1 MRTKKRPLSS
11 SYPECANDNNNR
23 NNNNNNNNMDE
34 CEMKLIEYQTESI
47 NDEIIPKMVQN
58 ATIKRIYAILINFI
72 RKRKLVCYGG
82 SAINAILP
90 KSAKFY
96 DEATELPD
104 YDVFSANAIQDAK
117 DLVDVY
123 TQHGFDD
130 VEARSGM
137 HVGTFKVFVNFV
149 GILDLTEV
157 PQELFHEL
165 SADAIVKNQI
175 LNAPPLY
182 LRMALHLELSRPKG
196 DISRWE
202 KVASRL
208 QLLDQ
213 HFPYD
218 TTATATTATATATAT
233 QIPISRT
240 ASLRKFIPENTE
252 TETKE
257 EENTETEEK
266 EERVVQDIVYRYLVK
281 HQSVFFGMHA
291 LAIYREKDDQ
301 KDDQKETQN
310 QKQYSEYECD
320 VLVKDPVKCAI
331 ELRKKLSKYNVKVT
345 EHPEIGEIV
354 PEHAT
359 VYVDGRIVA
368 TLYDPVAC
376 HNYNEI
382 TYRNRKVRIATTDT
396 IQSLYLAFSYVGSMR
411 YNKAILQNFSKEI
424 DALAKRHRLQQS
436 GVWRRFGLPCYGD
449 QATLETIRSKK
460 AAMFAKL
467 KQKKNTPEYERW
479 FLRYTSADTG
489 PKQKTKK
496 LYALVGLA
504 SAHSTSKRKRNKTQ
518 QSRSRIVRTK
528 TVD

>member
-1 MRTKKRPLSS
+1 
-11 SYPECANDNNNR
+11 
-23 NNNNNNNNMDE
+23 MDE

-58 ATIKRIYAILINFI
+58 ATIKRIYAILIHFI

-90 KSAKFY
+90 NSAKFY
-96 DEATELPD
+96 DEATDLPD

-157 PQELFHEL
+157 PQELFNEL
-165 SADAIVKNQI
+165 SADAIVKKQM

-182 LRMALHLELSRPKG
+182 LRMALHLELSRPMG

-213 HFPYD
+213 HFPYE
-218 TTATATTATATATAT
+218 TNTPT
-233 QIPISRT
+233 PNYRT
-240 ASLRKFIPENTE
+240 ASLRKFTPENTE
-252 TETKE
+252 DEDKDDH
-257 EENTETEEK
+257 
-266 EERVVQDIVYRYLVK
+266 VVQDIVYRYLVGK
-281 HQSVFFGMHA
+281 QSVFFGMHA
-291 LAIYREKDDQ
+291 LAIYREMDDKDQ
-301 KDDQKETQN
+301 QKET
-310 QKQYSEYECD
+310 KYSEYECD
-320 VLVKDPVKCAI
+320 VLINDPVKCAI
-331 ELRKKLSKYNVKVT
+331 ELRKKLSKYDVKVT

-359 VYVDGRIVA
+359 IYVDGRIVA
-368 TLYDPVAC
+368 TLYDPMAC
-376 HNYNEI
+376 HNYNET

-436 GVWRRFGLPCYGD
+436 GIWRRFGLPCYGT

-460 AAMFAKL
+460 AMMFAKL

-479 FLRYTSADTG
+479 FLRYTSSDTG
-489 PKQKTKK
+489 RKQKTKK
-496 LYALVGLA
+496 LYALVGLG
-504 SAHSTSKRKRNKTQ
+504 SPPEHKRNKTQ
-518 QSRSRIVRTK
+518 HSRSRIVRTK

>member
-1 MRTKKRPLSS
+1 MRTKKRQLSS
-11 SYPECANDNNNR
+11 SYPECATKR
-23 NNNNNNNNMDE
+23 NHNLDE
-34 CEMKLIEYQTESI
+34 CEIKLIEYQTEAI
-47 NDEIIPKMVQN
+47 NDEIVPKMVQN

-90 KSAKFY
+90 NSAKFY

-104 YDVFSANAIQDAK
+104 YDVFSTNAIQDAK

-157 PQELFHEL
+157 PQELFNEL
-165 SADAIVKNQI
+165 KADAIVKRQM

-182 LRMALHLELSRPKG
+182 LRMALNLELSRPMG

-208 QLLDQ
+208 QLLDK
-213 HFPYD
+213 HFPYE
-218 TTATATTATATATAT
+218 TTATPTP
-233 QIPISRT
+233 IPIYRT
-240 ASLRKFIPENTE
+240 ASLRKFTPENT
-252 TETKE
+252 KE
-257 EENTETEEK
+257 DEDEDEDEEG
-266 EERVVQDIVYRYLVK
+266 VVQDIVYRYLVGK
-281 HQSVFFGMHA
+281 QSVFFGMHA
-291 LAIYREKDDQ
+291 LTIYREMDD
-301 KDDQKETQN
+301 KEHQN
-310 QKQYSEYECD
+310 QKYSEYECD
-320 VLVKDPVKCAI
+320 VLIKDPVKCAI
-331 ELRKKLSKYNVKVT
+331 ELRTKLSKYTVKIT

-354 PEHAT
+354 PEHAI
-359 VYVDGRIVA
+359 VYVNGRIVA
-368 TLYDPVAC
+368 TLYEPVAC
-376 HNYNEI
+376 HNYNET

-396 IQSLYLAFSYVGSMR
+396 IQSLYLAFSYVGSMQ

-424 DALAKRHRLQQS
+424 DALAKRHRLRQT
-436 GVWRRFGLPCYGD
+436 GIWRRFGLPCYGD
-449 QATLETIRSKK
+449 QDTLETIRSKK
-460 AAMFAKL
+460 AMMFAKF

-479 FLRYTSADTG
+479 FLRYTSADTK

-504 SAHSTSKRKRNKTQ
+504 SAHSTPKHKRNKTQ

>member
-1 MRTKKRPLSS
+1 
-11 SYPECANDNNNR
+11 
-23 NNNNNNNNMDE
+23 MDE

-213 HFPYD
+213 HFPYES
-218 TTATATTATATATAT
+218 TATPTP
-233 QIPISRT
+233 IPIYRT

-252 TETKE
+252 TKE
-257 EENTETEEK
+257 E

-281 HQSVFFGMHA
+281 TQSVFFGMHA
-291 LAIYREKDDQ
+291 LAIYREMDAQKDDQKDYQ

-345 EHPEIGEIV
+345 EHPKIGEIV
-354 PEHAT
+354 PEYAT

-396 IQSLYLAFSYVGSMR
+396 IQSLYLAFSYVGSLR